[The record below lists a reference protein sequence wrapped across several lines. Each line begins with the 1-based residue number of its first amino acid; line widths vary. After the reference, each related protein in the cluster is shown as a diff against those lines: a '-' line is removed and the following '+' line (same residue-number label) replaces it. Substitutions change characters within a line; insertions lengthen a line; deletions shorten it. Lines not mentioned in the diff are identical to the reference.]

1 MNKYYEG
8 MIEDVINNYDIDKNS
23 SLEELIITF
32 KYFQQENE
40 KLKEENLKLAEE
52 NIDLR
57 TYIYV
62 EKASFKPDGK
72 NFYEIMETPTYEELQ
87 EKNQKLK
94 EKNTIYKSTIKGQY
108 NKIKE
113 LQNSKRIS
121 KEVHK
126 KRNKKL
132 QEENQKLKEDIKHL
146 VNIINNNCLE
156 STTTEEE
163 FESLKRWNK

>member
-1 MNKYYEG
+1 MNEKERLQLESELLMTCSKAQAINKY
-8 MIEDVINNYDIDKNS
+8 IDE
-23 SLEELIITF
+23 LEESSKLSELWC
-32 KYFQQENE
+32 KSQQENE
-40 KLKEENLKLAEE
+40 
-52 NIDLR
+52 
-57 TYIYV
+57 
-62 EKASFKPDGK
+62 
-72 NFYEIMETPTYEELQ
+72 
-87 EKNQKLK
+87 KLK

-132 QEENQKLKEDIKHL
+132 QEENERLKEDIKHL

-156 STTTEEE
+156 LTTTEEE
-163 FESLKRWNK
+163 FESLKRWNNE